1 MKAVRLICLLAGL
14 MITGELLAQLSP
26 YKKPKKSVARGTLYG
41 YWGYNRS
48 GYTKSNIRFVG
59 PGYDFTMNG
68 SVAHDNPTPFKPSV
82 YFNPKLI
89 TVPQFNA
96 RMGYYFSNHFS
107 ISLGYD
113 HMKYIFA
120 DRNQVLLNGT
130 ITPGTDTVTDW
141 SGSYTN
147 FPVTTDRNT
156 FHYENSNGLNYIR
169 LGLERTDNLYQIG
182 DWFMLS
188 SIAGIGSGALL
199 SFNDFKFAGKE
210 DRVTVSL
217 SGYGLSAHAGLR
229 FEFFKHFFVQTD
241 VSGGFMHQLNVKTR
255 ANEPNAFA
263 RHAYGYIMFDTVLG
277 FLLYIRPTND
287 CNSCPV
293 W

>member
-1 MKAVRLICLLAGL
+1 MRSVRSFFIVSLL
-14 MITGELLAQLSP
+14 LLSYSANGQLSP
-26 YKKPKKSVARGTLYG
+26 VKKPKNSMARGTLYG

-59 PGYDFTMNG
+59 PGYDFMLNG
-68 SVAHDNPTPFKPSV
+68 SVAHDNPSPFKASV

-96 RMGYYFSNHFS
+96 RLGYYFRNHYSVSF
-107 ISLGYD
+107 GYD

-120 DRNQVLLNGT
+120 DNNNVLLNGT
-130 ITPGTDTVTDW
+130 ITPGIDTVTDW
-141 SGSYTN
+141 SGTYTN
-147 FPVTTDRNT
+147 FPVVTDRSS
-156 FHYENSNGLNYIR
+156 FHYENSNGLNYLR
-169 LGLERTDNLYQIG
+169 LGVERTDNLYQIG

-188 SIAGIGSGALL
+188 SQAGLGIGGIL
-199 SFNDFKFAGKE
+199 SFNDFKFAGQE
-210 DRVTVSL
+210 DRVTISM
-217 SGYGLSAHAGLR
+217 SGYALSAHAGAR
-229 FEFFKHFFVQTD
+229 FEFFKHFFIQTD
-241 VSGGFMHQLNVKTR
+241 LSGGFMHQVQVRTR
-255 ANEPNAFA
+255 ANEANAYA
-263 RHAYGYIMFDTVLG
+263 RHKYGYFMFDTVLG